1 MKQLIF
7 IFAAAWLV
15 IGISLC
21 VKSVPKEPLIDTGKP
36 IVKIVPDKCVL
47 ELKQEA
53 KELEYEDG
61 QYLIK
66 YPLLYDVP
74 LEGKLQHYIAF
85 LCEQNDIDI
94 ELVLAIIDVESNY
107 TPTAISGDGSAVG
120 LMQIIPW
127 CHSDRIQRL
136 GVTDVLD
143 PYQNVEVGID
153 CLAYLFRAHG
163 KENVSYVLMCYNQ
176 GEGGAASSLAQG
188 ITETYYSQ
196 TVLKAKERIHAV
208 KLNNDSQITDSD
220 K

>member
-1 MKQLIF
+1 MEQLIYILSAVWLAVSTTLCCRQAPESVF
-7 IFAAAWLV
+7 TDVEKPVVVCTLSENAA
-15 IGISLC
+15 
-21 VKSVPKEPLIDTGKP
+21 
-36 IVKIVPDKCVL
+36 
-47 ELKQEA
+47 
-53 KELEYEDG
+53 ELEVESVQCEDG
-61 QYLIK
+61 QYLAR
-66 YPLLYDVP
+66 YPKLYDIP
-74 LEGKLQHYIAF
+74 LDGRLQQHIKD
-85 LCEQNDIDI
+85 LCEKYNVDI
-94 ELVLAIIDVESNY
+94 EIVLATIEVESRY
-107 TPTAISGDGSAVG
+107 IPDVVSGDGSAVG

-176 GEGGAASSLAQG
+176 GEGGAAASLAQG

-196 TVLKAKERIHAV
+196 TILKAKERIHAV
-208 KLNNDSQITDSD
+208 KLNNDSQTADGD